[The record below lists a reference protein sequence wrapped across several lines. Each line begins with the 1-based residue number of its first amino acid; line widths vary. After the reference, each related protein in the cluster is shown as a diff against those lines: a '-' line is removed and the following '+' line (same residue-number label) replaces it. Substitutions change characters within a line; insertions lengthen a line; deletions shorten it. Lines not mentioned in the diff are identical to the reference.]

1 MALLPGQAVFAPP
14 PAASNV
20 PGSVSARL
28 AVRPQ
33 TASVLAPVRKL
44 LAIDMWQCLYVELM
58 LGAVPPRR
66 GKRQWKAREK
76 NASEKND

>member
-1 MALLPGQAVFAPP
+1 MALLPDQAVFAPP

-20 PGSVSARL
+20 PGSARL
-28 AVRPQ
+28 AIRPQ

-58 LGAVPPRR
+58 LGAVPSPT
-66 GKRQWKAREK
+66 WKATVESTRKECK
-76 NASEKND
+76 RKK